1 MTLFR
6 YPKIF
11 EDETVGPEAK
21 KLFTEAE
28 VKTYIETLK
37 RKTLKQIKSESLLQ
51 YLQESRN
58 FLSDDAH

>member
-1 MTLFR
+1 MILYR

-28 VKTYIETLK
+28 LKTYK
-37 RKTLKQIKSESLLQ
+37 K
-51 YLQESRN
+51 
-58 FLSDDAH
+58 LSNDSY

>member
-1 MTLFR
+1 MTPYR

-28 VKTYIETLK
+28 VKKNSQTLYFETDK
-37 RKTLKQIKSESLLQ
+37 I
-51 YLQESRN
+51 
-58 FLSDDAH
+58 

>member
-28 VKTYIETLK
+28 VKTYITDIRNCQTIHIETY
-37 RKTLKQIKSESLLQ
+37 I
-51 YLQESRN
+51 YII
-58 FLSDDAH
+58 

>member
-28 VKTYIETLK
+28 VKTYITDIRNCQTIYIETY
-37 RKTLKQIKSESLLQ
+37 I
-51 YLQESRN
+51 YII
-58 FLSDDAH
+58 